1 MYSPFLSRETRRVAL
16 AIPVGILA
24 IIAAGV
30 LQYWFFRFRIE
41 EDRIHIHQ
49 GVVRK
54 TALDLPFDRVQ
65 GINVERSLIDRILG
79 LVTVSLD
86 TAGSGTVEGQLPSV
100 TSELADDLRG
110 RIRGQPAGKGC

>member
-1 MYSPFLSRETRRVAL
+1 LNPSEPGAWQRTSPFAILFFIGRTIKSFTRSLIQLVATFGALAVLIERNPQVAL
-16 AIPVGILA
+16 AIPAGIVA

-65 GINVERSLIDRILG
+65 GINVER
-79 LVTVSLD
+79 
-86 TAGSGTVEGQLPSV
+86 
-100 TSELADDLRG
+100 
-110 RIRGQPAGKGC
+110 